1 MIAAER
7 IAFLQL
13 RLAQFEDQ
21 KAYEEL
27 YVSLYKYLYN
37 FAWSFVKSKQLAEE
51 IVSDVFIKVWQ
62 KRTTLQSIDNF
73 KVYLYVATKNISLNY
88 LGKTRNQSYS
98 DIEDLSAELISNY
111 SDPEQL
117 LITSDMMVL
126 INNAIAQL
134 PSRCRLIFQ
143 LVKEDKMK
151 CREVAEI
158 LQISPKTVE
167 NQVTIAVRKIG
178 NAVRFD
184 IGRALVTPT
193 GQSTK

>member
-7 IAFLQL
+7 IEYLQM
-13 RLAQFEDQ
+13 RIARFEDQ

-27 YVSLYKYLYN
+27 YVSLYEYLYN
-37 FAWSFVKSKQLAEE
+37 FAWSFVKSKQLSEE

-62 KRTTLQSIDNF
+62 KRSTLESIENF
-73 KVYLYVATKNISLNY
+73 KVYLYVVAKNISLNY
-88 LGKTRNQSYS
+88 VGKNKALTCS
-98 DIEDLSAELISNY
+98 DIRDLSAELISTY

-117 LITSDMMVL
+117 LITSDMMQL

-134 PSRCRLIFQ
+134 PTRCRLIFR

-158 LQISPKTVE
+158 LQISIKTVE
-167 NQVTIAVRKIG
+167 NQVAIAVRKIG

-184 IGRALVTPT
+184 IGRALASP
-193 GQSTK
+193 SRPLH

>member
-27 YVSLYKYLYN
+27 YVSFYKYLYN
-37 FAWSFVKSKQLAEE
+37 FSWSFVKSKQLAEE
-51 IVSDVFIKVWQ
+51 VVSDVFIKVWQ

-88 LGKTRNQSYS
+88 LGKKRNQSYS

-184 IGRALVTPT
+184 IGRALVSPT
-193 GQSTK
+193 GQSSK